1 MPPKRAVRRGQLI
14 SPWGVGSM
22 VNFPGD
28 ESLMVCGLDAWEEV
42 YRNAPDKDFE
52 FIIKEER
59 LAKRLGVSQFRLP
72 PDFREAGAGILNPQM
87 KIPFVRFPLWHYC
100 PRCGAME
107 KLSPYGSMQ
116 RCHGPS
122 YPQMSCHSVN
132 ERRRQYLI
140 PVRFISVC
148 GQGHIEDFP
157 FMEWVHRDQSVSE
170 YCSLRMR
177 AGRSS
182 GHLSGIKI
190 ECSCGSSRSLGSAF
204 NDNSLK
210 NINKLCSGSRPWLG
224 EFYSDASHCGHDLKV
239 VQRGASNVYFSSV
252 RSSIYLPKW
261 DKTVDRRVI
270 EVLDSKWEFLTR
282 RRINGKLD
290 ERTFEDIAE
299 LKGVDFNKLLAAAE
313 IRLNG
318 EPESKPTSD
327 DEELFRK
334 EEYDAILAGLGG
346 ENQDFYVVKKS
357 ADEYLP
363 VVGRFFKSI
372 ALLHKLRETRA
383 FAGFSR
389 LLPEDGKEPS
399 ARKKEL
405 SIRQDINWLPAMV
418 VRGEGIFLEFNRNE
432 LNKWE
437 QTKAAR
443 RATELIKRLNKV
455 RSERGMSGR
464 YLNPRMIVLHTFAH
478 LLINQLSFECGYG
491 SSSLRERIYC
501 DAEHPE
507 NQMHGILIYT
517 ASGDAEGS
525 LGGLVRQGIP
535 GNLEPMIV
543 SALQGA
549 QWCSSDPVCME
560 STGQGPDSCN
570 LAACHSCCLLPET
583 SCEEGNR
590 ILDRGLVIGTLD
602 QPDIGFFSDFESYIN
617 NPRGDKPI

>member
-1 MPPKRAVRRGQLI
+1 MTPPHPLLLL
-14 SPWGVGSM
+14 ST
-22 VNFPGD
+22 
-28 ESLMVCGLDAWEEV
+28 
-42 YRNAPDKDFE
+42 
-52 FIIKEER
+52 
-59 LAKRLGVSQFRLP
+59 
-72 PDFREAGAGILNPQM
+72 
-87 KIPFVRFPLWHYC
+87 IPFSNNEPSRSADRQVLPGPLWHYC

-107 KLSPYGSMQ
+107 KLSSYGSMQ

-122 YPQMSCHSVN
+122 YPQMSCHTVN

-140 PVRFISVC
+140 PVRFIAVC

-157 FMEWVHRDQSVSE
+157 FMEWVHRDQSVGE

-190 ECSCGSSRSLGSAF
+190 ECTCGGSRSLGSAF

-224 EFYSDASHCGHDLKV
+224 ELYSDASHCGHDLKV

-261 DKTVDRRVI
+261 DKTVDRRII

-318 EPESKPTSD
+318 EPESMQTSD

-346 ENQDFYVVKKS
+346 ENQDFYVVKKP

-405 SIRQDINWLPAMV
+405 SIRHDINWLPAMV
-418 VRGEGIFLEFNRNE
+418 D
-432 LNKWE
+432 
-437 QTKAAR
+437 
-443 RATELIKRLNKV
+443 
-455 RSERGMSGR
+455 R
-464 YLNPRMIVLHTFAH
+464 YIT
-478 LLINQLSFECGYG
+478 G
-491 SSSLRERIYC
+491 
-501 DAEHPE
+501 
-507 NQMHGILIYT
+507 T
-517 ASGDAEGS
+517 A
-525 LGGLVRQGIP
+525 L
-535 GNLEPMIV
+535 
-543 SALQGA
+543 
-549 QWCSSDPVCME
+549 WC
-560 STGQGPDSCN
+560 
-570 LAACHSCCLLPET
+570 
-583 SCEEGNR
+583 
-590 ILDRGLVIGTLD
+590 
-602 QPDIGFFSDFESYIN
+602 
-617 NPRGDKPI
+617 

>member
-1 MPPKRAVRRGQLI
+1 MPPKRPVRRGQLI

-42 YRNAPDKDFE
+42 YKNARDGDAE

-72 PDFREAGAGILNPQM
+72 PDFRDAAAGILNPQM

-100 PRCGAME
+100 PRCGVME

-116 RCHGPS
+116 RCKGPS
-122 YPQMSCHSVN
+122 YQQMSCHTVPAA
-132 ERRRQYLI
+132 RRQYLI
-140 PVRFISVC
+140 PVRFIAVC
-148 GQGHIEDFP
+148 GQGHLEDFP
-157 FMEWVHRDQSVSE
+157 FMEWVHRDQAFGE
-170 YCSLRMR
+170 HCSLRMR

-182 GHLSGIKI
+182 GHLSGIKLD
-190 ECSCGSSRSLGSAF
+190 CSCGCNRSLGSAF

-210 NINKLCSGSRPWLG
+210 NINKQCSGSRPWLG
-224 EFYSDASHCGHDLKV
+224 EFHTEASHCGHDLKV

-261 DKTVDRRVI
+261 DKTVDRRII
-270 EVLDSKWEFLTR
+270 EILESNWDILTR

-290 ERTFEDIAE
+290 NQAFELIAE
-299 LKGVDFNKLLAAAE
+299 MKGIDFNKLLAAAE

-318 EPESKPTSD
+318 EPESKPISD

-334 EEYDAILAGLGG
+334 DEYDAILAGLGG
-346 ENQDFYVVKKS
+346 ENQDFYVIKKTV
-357 ADEYLP
+357 DEYLP
-363 VVGRFFKSI
+363 VVGRYFKSI

-389 LLPEDGKEPS
+389 LLPEDGKELS
-399 ARKKEL
+399 ARKKDL
-405 SIRQDINWLPAMV
+405 SIKHDLNWLPAMV
-418 VRGEGIFLEFNRNE
+418 VRGEGIFLEFNRKE
-432 LNKWE
+432 LDKWE
-437 QTKAAR
+437 QSAAAR
-443 RATELIKRLNKV
+443 RANDLISRLNAV
-455 RSERGMSGR
+455 RTERGMSGR
-464 YLNPRMIVLHTFAH
+464 YLNPRLIVLHTFAH

-501 DAEHPE
+501 DTEHPE
-507 NQMHGILIYT
+507 NPMQGILIYT

-525 LGGLVRQGIP
+525 LGGLVRQGAP

-543 SALQGA
+543 SALLGA

-602 QPDIGFFSDFESYIN
+602 RPDLGFFSDFESFIS
-617 NPRGDKPI
+617 